1 MKKLFALFALAVMAV
16 GTSFAQVA
24 PTSPTTDVLGAHLV
38 YGRGCAACHVP
49 HSGTNGNGKAQQK
62 AGNNGVEALWG
73 QDMSPLYNQVLQFG
87 DGASYSV
94 TLPDYST
101 ATGSAP
107 TSAHDPLFGII
118 ACLSCHDGNLTSAA
132 FMKGTTYETVTIN
145 GFAFNPPTL
154 LGKDGT
160 YHNDH
165 PVGPAATVACGGQYN
180 WDCTFAAGT
189 YTLGANGTIFAAN
202 YLDPTK
208 GGGVL
213 KSTVNGG
220 NAAGNY
226 VTCTTC
232 HDQHSMTDFVG
243 YVGTA
248 TTPTHF
254 TTSFF
259 VRGWYQPGLTANS
272 NNAAQFCRQC
282 HGGEANE
289 MHNNFSTGTN

>member
-1 MKKLFALFALAVMAV
+1 MKKLFAVLAVAV
-16 GTSFAQVA
+16 MGIGTAFAGG

-49 HSGTNGNGKAQQK
+49 HSGTLGNGATQLKP
-62 AGNNGVEALWG
+62 GNNGVEALWG

-87 DGASYSV
+87 DGSTYSV

-101 ATGSAP
+101 ATGTAP

-132 FMKGTTYETVTIN
+132 FMKGTSYETVTIN

-165 PVGPAATVACGGQYN
+165 PVGPSATVACGGQYN

-189 YTLGANGTIFAAN
+189 YTLGTNSTIFAAN

-213 KSTVNGG
+213 KNTVNGG
-220 NAAGNY
+220 ATTGNY

-232 HDQHSMTDFVG
+232 HDQHSMNAYKATIG
-243 YVGTA
+243 NGGTA
-248 TTPTHF
+248 TTQYVK
-254 TTSFF
+254 TTFF
-259 VRGWYQPGLTANS
+259 LRGYYDSSTGG
-272 NNAAQFCRQC
+272 NNTAQFCRQC

-289 MHNNFSTGTN
+289 MHGVMAVPTT